1 MIVVRGAELKNRNCP
16 SELLMC
22 FILLQTKV
30 SSIYKRKTVN
40 DTVVLTKTFQLNAS
54 SSPL

>member
-16 SELLMC
+16 SQPLMC

>member
-1 MIVVRGAELKNRNCP
+1 MNKSDGRDVFIDCELKNRNCP

-40 DTVVLTKTFQLNAS
+40 DSCANKNV
-54 SSPL
+54 PIEC